1 MSSTPHAYTRSE
13 VVPKFMS
20 PSVVLS
26 LAALLSNCGFSLFP
40 LKINSFS
47 VSFENKFL
55 VHCAGIR
62 LTVEFQVSF
71 FE

>member
-1 MSSTPHAYTRSE
+1 MSSSPNAYARSE

-26 LAALLSNCGFSLFP
+26 LAAFLVIVVSLFP

-55 VHCAGIR
+55 VHYAGIR
-62 LTVEFQVSF
+62 LTIEFQDSF
-71 FE
+71 F